1 MQTRFAG
8 GMSAL
13 ARGLSPVTAIVLGEL
28 LIILGVLTILYPALL
43 YWMVGIGLIL
53 GGVALVASVLAPP
66 RSM

>member
-1 MQTRFAG
+1 
-8 GMSAL
+8 MSAL

-53 GGVALVASVLAPP
+53 GGVALVAIVLAPP